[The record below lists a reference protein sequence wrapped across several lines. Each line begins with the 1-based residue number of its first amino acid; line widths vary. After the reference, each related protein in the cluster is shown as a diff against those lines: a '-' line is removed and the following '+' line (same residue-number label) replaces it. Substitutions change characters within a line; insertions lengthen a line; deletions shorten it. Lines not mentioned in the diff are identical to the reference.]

1 MVKKAELHV
10 HLEGTATPALVRD
23 LASRNGAQLD
33 PSTFASDGEF
43 QWSDFWDFLSCYD
56 KAAAAIKSIDD
67 YRAVTYDYLKRCAAE
82 DVIYVETFSSPDH
95 AAAAGMSYT
104 DHLEGIAAGIDDAR
118 RDFAIE
124 CRIIVTCVRHLGPEK
139 AMAVAEN
146 VIQNPHPYVVGFGM
160 GGDEAM
166 HHPSDFAPAFNLV
179 HGNGLL
185 TTNHA
190 GEFGGPESIRATLD
204 NLPVSRIGH
213 GVRSIED
220 PDLVLELADR
230 KIPLELCPG
239 SNIAT
244 GLYKNYQSH
253 PINRLIYSGCLV
265 TISSDD
271 PPFFATSV
279 GKEYDRTAKAFNWSE
294 DKLTQITRNALNAA
308 FCDQSLKDRLLK
320 AI

>member
-1 MVKKAELHV
+1 L
-10 HLEGTATPALVRD
+10 
-23 LASRNGAQLD
+23 N
-33 PSTFASDGEF
+33 
-43 QWSDFWDFLSCYD
+43 CYD

-67 YRAVTYDYLKRCAAE
+67 YRAVTYDYLRRCAAE

-118 RDFAIE
+118 RDFDIE

-139 AMAVAEN
+139 AIAVAKH

-166 HHPSDFAPAFNLV
+166 YHPSDFVPAFNLV
-179 HGNGLL
+179 HGSGLP

-190 GEFGGPESIRATLD
+190 GEFGGPQSVRDTLD

-220 PDLVLELADR
+220 PELVAELADR
-230 KIPLELCPG
+230 KITLEICPG

-244 GLYKNYQSH
+244 GLYDNYQSH
-253 PINRLIYSGCLV
+253 PINRLINAGCLV

-279 GKEYDRTAKAFNWSE
+279 GEEYERTAKAFNWSE
-294 DKLTQITRNALNAA
+294 ELLTQITLNAVNAA
-308 FCDQSLKDRLLK
+308 FCDPSLKEKLVSTL
-320 AI
+320 